1 MSLLSKILQWSLIAY
16 KSKLLSMAFN
26 DPVQSGPV
34 IKYTIP
40 IMISSLITVV
50 TLDQLKFCKHVIQT
64 HASVP

>member
-1 MSLLSKILQWSLIAY
+1 
-16 KSKLLSMAFN
+16 MAFN